1 MGSGGNWSLDRPG
14 DQQAIC
20 RQETSVPVE
29 KAKRY
34 IMENLASRLSLA
46 EVAAECGISK
56 YHFSRMFKSATGMS
70 FSAFVNKM
78 RIDMAKELLRQP
90 QLNITQVCYASGF
103 NDLSYFDKV
112 FRRHTGTSPSGY
124 RKRLRI
130 KTEPA

>member
-1 MGSGGNWSLDRPG
+1 MDRPG

-34 IMENLASRLSLA
+34 IMENLASRLILA
-46 EVAAECGISK
+46 EVAGECGMSK

-78 RIDMAKELLRQP
+78 RIDMAKDLLNRP
-90 QLNITQVCYASGF
+90 ELNITEVCYASGF

-124 RKRLRI
+124 RNRLRI